1 MALNFS
7 NQSRSYDATRLAV
20 RFWGYDGS
28 QEVSFFLTQ
37 DALRMLAGERVVGEA
52 ECLAIFDAHRD
63 AVYKAAG
70 NVYGRGRKGSYEL
83 ARADF

>member
-28 QEVSFFLTQ
+28 QEVSFFVTQ

-52 ECLAIFDAHRD
+52 ECLAIFDAQATPSTKLRAMSTVGD
-63 AVYKAAG
+63 GKARTSWPAP
-70 NVYGRGRKGSYEL
+70 N
-83 ARADF
+83 F